1 MTRKANQPFVRNAW
15 YIAAWSEEIENGLL
29 ARTIM
34 NQPIVIY
41 RDADGNVGALED
53 RCCHRGAPLTH
64 GSVTDVGLQCGYH
77 GLTFDT
83 KGNCVD
89 IPGQKNIPA
98 QAQVRHFPLV
108 ERHQILWIWMGD
120 PALADESQIVD
131 YSFHDDTEKWPHRK
145 AMFQIKS
152 NYMLM
157 IDNLMDL
164 THLGF
169 VHGRT
174 IGGNPLQ
181 HVGADMDS
189 HKTEKGAYFI
199 RWMLEHDPP
208 PTYQKGGKFPGKV
221 DRWQEFEYVGPS
233 VVLQWSGAVSVGKGA
248 QQNRE
253 QDGFHLRLLHAATPE
268 TDTTF
273 HYFWSAANGY
283 RQDDSAAT
291 QEMYDEIYPTF
302 IEDKVIMEA
311 QQERINLNPDRDL
324 VEIHADSVLALARLS
339 LDELVEQDNQ
349 MMAQAA
355 E

>member
-15 YIAAWSEEIENGLL
+15 YIAAWSEEIESGLL

-199 RWMLEHDPP
+199 RWMLEHDPLP
-208 PTYQKGGKFPGKV
+208 NLPKGGKFPGKV

-233 VVLQWSGAVSVGKGA
+233 VVLRSGAVSVGKALNSIASRMAFTCAYSMRQRRKLKPHSTIFGPLQMA
-248 QQNRE
+248 IVKTIPRL
-253 QDGFHLRLLHAATPE
+253 HRKCTTKSILRL
-268 TDTTF
+268 
-273 HYFWSAANGY
+273 S
-283 RQDDSAAT
+283 
-291 QEMYDEIYPTF
+291 
-302 IEDKVIMEA
+302 
-311 QQERINLNPDRDL
+311 RIR
-324 VEIHADSVLALARLS
+324 S
-339 LDELVEQDNQ
+339 
-349 MMAQAA
+349 
-355 E
+355 